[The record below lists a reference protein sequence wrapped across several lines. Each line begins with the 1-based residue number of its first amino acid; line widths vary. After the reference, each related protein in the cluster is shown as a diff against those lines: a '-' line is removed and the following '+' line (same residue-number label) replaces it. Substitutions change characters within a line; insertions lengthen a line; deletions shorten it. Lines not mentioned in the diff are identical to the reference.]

1 MQDSRGCPL
10 PDCGRG
16 AGWIVPGCFRL
27 LPVAVALLLLAAKQS
42 YPASL
47 LPTMPPPRL
56 TYLQAFGDDE
66 TSVALAPTAGSHEHD
81 GRRGGGDQRS

>member
-1 MQDSRGCPL
+1 MREWLGP
-10 PDCGRG
+10 PPAGGGRG
-16 AGWIVPGCFRL
+16 D
-27 LPVAVALLLLAAKQS
+27 
-42 YPASL
+42 
-47 LPTMPPPRL
+47 PTMPPPRL